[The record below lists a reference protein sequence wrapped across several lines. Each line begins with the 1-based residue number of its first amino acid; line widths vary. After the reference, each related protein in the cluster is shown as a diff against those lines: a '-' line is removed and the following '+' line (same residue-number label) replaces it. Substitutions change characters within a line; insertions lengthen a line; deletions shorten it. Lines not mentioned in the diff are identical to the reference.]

1 MGAIRALCIILK
13 AAFRDDVRRG
23 FRAFREHG
31 TVANPFPVFVDDDAE
46 EVVVELAG
54 ALAVWS
60 AAARRACGAAV
71 GAAAAAAAAVAVVEG
86 RREAATI
93 SGLAAGELPEKPA
106 VLMQLLYSTSDE
118 RQGSRPSYEHAD
130 DVTP

>member
-60 AAARRACGAAV
+60 AAARRACGA
-71 GAAAAAAAAVAVVEG
+71 GAAAAAAVVAVVEG